1 MNDQNCKKDAGK
13 PQLTLVPQ
21 QILYD
26 IARVREFGI
35 EKYHE
40 RDSWKRVDI
49 QRYRDAAYRHFLAYL
64 ADPQGV
70 DEESGLTHLSHLA
83 CNIAFLCDMEKDIS
97 ERNTISK
104 AFNQKSKAMEEIE
117 DYVERDMQSLKH
129 LATSYLAT
137 ACDYCKRR
145 SNEDPK
151 CDICDPAL
159 GTQFEAMTYEDIRN
173 DIKDRFNHDC
183 KTCMYYET
191 DIHKEP
197 CLSCEPGEL
206 KYSNY
211 KTNTNLFDD
220 VWERLNKKENTEN
233 GEH

>member
-21 QILYD
+21 QIIYD

-97 ERNTISK
+97 ERNTLSK

-117 DYVERDMQSLKH
+117 DYVERDTKSLKH
-129 LATSYLAT
+129 VATFLGV

-145 SNEDPK
+145 PNEDPK

-183 KTCMYYET
+183 QTCMYYET
-191 DIHKEP
+191 DFHKEP
-197 CLSCEPGEL
+197 CLSCKPGEL
-206 KYSNY
+206 KYSHY
-211 KTNTNLFDD
+211 EPNTNLFDD
-220 VWERLNKKENTEN
+220 VWKRLTKEEKTEDEEN
-233 GEH
+233 

>member
-97 ERNTISK
+97 ERN
-104 AFNQKSKAMEEIE
+104 KAMEDIE
-117 DYVERDMQSLKH
+117 NYVERDMTSLKH

-137 ACDYCKRR
+137 ACDYCKHRPDG
-145 SNEDPK
+145 NPE
-151 CDICDPAL
+151 CDVCDPVQ
-159 GTQFEAMTYEDIRN
+159 GTHFEAMTYEDIKKGAKINLRTCRN
-173 DIKDRFNHDC
+173 C
-183 KTCMYYET
+183 KYYEH
-191 DIHKEP
+191 DIYAEP
-197 CLSCEPGEL
+197 CLSCIINELNNGEI
-206 KYSNY
+206 KCSNY
-211 KTNTNLFDD
+211 VPAFLNEEEKTED
-220 VWERLNKKENTEN
+220 EEN
-233 GEH
+233 

>member
-97 ERNTISK
+97 ERNTLNK
-104 AFNQKSKAMEEIE
+104 AFNKKSKAMEEIE

-145 SNEDPK
+145 PNEDPK
-151 CDICDPAL
+151 CDICDPSL

-173 DIKDRFNHDC
+173 DIKDKINHNC

-206 KYSNY
+206 GYSNY
-211 KTNTNLFDD
+211 KEEKTED
-220 VWERLNKKENTEN
+220 EEN
-233 GEH
+233 

>member
-97 ERNTISK
+97 ERNTLSK

-129 LATSYLAT
+129 LANTYLET

-145 SNEDPK
+145 PEEDPK
-151 CDICDPAL
+151 CDICDPVL

-211 KTNTNLFDD
+211 
-220 VWERLNKKENTEN
+220 ERSLCKSCLTILAILVNQV
-233 GEH
+233 

>member
-97 ERNTISK
+97 ERNK
-104 AFNQKSKAMEEIE
+104 ATEEIE
-117 DYVERDMQSLKH
+117 KYVEHDMQSLKH
-129 LATSYLAT
+129 LANSYLET

-145 SNEDPK
+145 PDEDPK
-151 CDICDPAL
+151 CDICDPVQ

-173 DIKDRFNHDC
+173 ATKNKLDC
-183 KTCMYYET
+183 KNCKHYEH
-191 DIHKEP
+191 DIYEEP
-197 CLSCEPGEL
+197 CLSCELKLIDGEAIL
-206 KYSNY
+206 SNKEE
-211 KTNTNLFDD
+211 KTEDG
-220 VWERLNKKENTEN
+220 K
-233 GEH
+233 H

>member
-70 DEESGLTHLSHLA
+70 DKESGLTHLSHLA

-97 ERNTISK
+97 ERNK
-104 AFNQKSKAMEEIE
+104 ATEEIE
-117 DYVERDMQSLKH
+117 KYVEHDIQSLKH
-129 LATSYLAT
+129 LATSYLET
-137 ACDYCKRR
+137 ACDYCKHRPDG
-145 SNEDPK
+145 NPE
-151 CDICDPAL
+151 CDICCDPAR
-159 GTQFEAMTYEDIRN
+159 GTAFEAMTYEDIRN
-173 DIKDRFNHDC
+173 ATKNKFDC
-183 KTCMYYET
+183 KYCKYYEH
-191 DIHKEP
+191 DIHAEP
-197 CLSCEPGEL
+197 CSSCEITKWGDGEVD
-206 KYSNY
+206 YSNFVPAY
-211 KTNTNLFDD
+211 LGEIWK
-220 VWERLNKKENTEN
+220 RLNEKENTEEKEVN
-233 GEH
+233 

>member
-40 RDSWKRVDI
+40 RDSWKRVAI

-97 ERNTISK
+97 ERNTLSK

-117 DYVERDMQSLKH
+117 DYVEQDMQGLKH
-129 LATSYLAT
+129 LATSYLST
-137 ACDYCKRR
+137 TCDYCKHRP
-145 SNEDPK
+145 EGDPE
-151 CDICDPAL
+151 CDICIPAL
-159 GTQFEAMTYEDIRN
+159 GTLFEPMTYEDIRN
-173 DIKDRFNHDC
+173 NAKDRFNQDC

-211 KTNTNLFDD
+211 KTNAKLFDD
-220 VWERLNKKENTEN
+220 IWERLTKEEKTED

>member
-97 ERNTISK
+97 ERNTLSK
-104 AFNQKSKAMEEIE
+104 AFNQKDKAMEDIE
-117 DYVERDMQSLKH
+117 KYVERDIESLK
-129 LATSYLAT
+129 YLTT
-137 ACDYCKRR
+137 ACDYCRHRNKPEDRR
-145 SNEDPK
+145 
-151 CDICDPAL
+151 CDICDPAR
-159 GTQFEAMTYEDIRN
+159 GTAFEAMTYEDIRN
-173 DIKDRFNHDC
+173 STKCKLSVNNCRYCVYYDHDI
-183 KTCMYYET
+183 YE
-191 DIHKEP
+191 EP
-197 CLSCEPGEL
+197 CLTCEITELSDGEI
-206 KYSNY
+206 KCSNY
-211 KTNTNLFDD
+211 IPNLKRI
-220 VWERLNKKENTEN
+220 WERLIKEEKTED
-233 GEH
+233 GKH